1 MKIEIESYKKKYTIE
16 TEYDDVS
23 LDEYFEFFKGLLIS
37 GGFHPISIDQYIIE
51 LASDLKEDPN
61 EI

>member
-37 GGFHPISIDQYIIE
+37 AGFNPISIDQYIIE